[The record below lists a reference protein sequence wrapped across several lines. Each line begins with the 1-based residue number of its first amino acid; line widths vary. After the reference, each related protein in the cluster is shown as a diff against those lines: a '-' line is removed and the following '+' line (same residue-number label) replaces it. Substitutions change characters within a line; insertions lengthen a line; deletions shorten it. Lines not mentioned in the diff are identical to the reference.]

1 MLKYHNYNEILQT
14 ILKSYEVYFD
24 VKKCDKK
31 EIPLVAKC
39 EFHVHNE
46 KYILVKKAQIWATD
60 ANEYVYIF
68 QVDNL
73 TKDLFDKC
81 KDFAYKN
88 GMEKINPKPG
98 HMYSYITTLFIC
110 NSCEDKVE
118 KFIKKYKLIKN
129 FKFSF
134 HGWMD
139 YRISCIY
146 INNNEIFGNK
156 SGRETTEFLK
166 NLLLKNHSLFRNNSK
181 KFLNLR

>member
-1 MLKYHNYNEILQT
+1 MLKYHSYDEILKS

-24 VKKCDKK
+24 IEKYEKA

-46 KYILVKKAQIWATD
+46 KYVLVKKAQIWATD

-68 QVDNL
+68 QIDNL
-73 TKDLFDKC
+73 TKDLFEKC
-81 KDFAYKN
+81 KNFAYEN
-88 GMEKINPKPG
+88 GMERINPKAG

-110 NSCEDKVE
+110 DSCEDEVE
-118 KFIKKYKLIKN
+118 KLIKKCKIIKN

-139 YRISCIY
+139 YRMTCIH
-146 INNNEIFGNK
+146 INKDKIFGNR

-166 NLLLKNHSLFRNNSK
+166 DLLLKKSSLLKKNSK
-181 KFLNLR
+181 EFC